1 MTDTPSLAEGYEISA
16 DPARIDAERVH
27 RWLSTDAYWAL
38 GREREKQDRAIAGS
52 LNFGVYDVASG
63 EQVAYARVVTDR
75 ATFAW
80 LCDVYVDPAVR
91 GRVSGPPSSRPY
103 ATTCCRSG
111 CAACCSPPTTRTVCT
126 RRSASR
132 RWRSRTSGWRCFS
145 KASKKCRTTSLDL
158 RTCAPHHH
166 RMALRVTFVA
176 AARSSALLAER
187 FEDDRPLDQAGW
199 EEVLRVGGELLPL
212 AAAELRY
219 CSPTPRSRAT
229 GDALGYAPLVQL
241 ALRDCDMGRWR
252 GLTLGEAMAR
262 EPSAVD
268 AWLADPRATP
278 HGGESLLEFV
288 SRVGG
293 WLDTRPVEDG
303 GRIVAVAEPSVIR
316 AALVY
321 ALKAP
326 PSTYWNIDVRPLST
340 TTVTG
345 LGGRWNLRFEGASV
359 QPSRT

>member
-1 MTDTPSLAEGYEISA
+1 MP
-16 DPARIDAERVH
+16 
-27 RWLSTDAYWAL
+27 
-38 GREREKQDRAIAGS
+38 
-52 LNFGVYDVASG
+52 
-63 EQVAYARVVTDR
+63 
-75 ATFAW
+75 
-80 LCDVYVDPAVR
+80 
-91 GRVSGPPSSRPY
+91 
-103 ATTCCRSG
+103 
-111 CAACCSPPTTRTVCT
+111 
-126 RRSASR
+126 
-132 RWRSRTSGWRCFS
+132 
-145 KASKKCRTTSLDL
+145 
-158 RTCAPHHH
+158 
-166 RMALRVTFVA
+166 LRVTFVA
-176 AARSSALLAER
+176 AARSATLLAER

-199 EEVLRVGGELLPL
+199 DEVQSVARDLLPL

-241 ALRDCDMGRWR
+241 ALRECDMGRWR

-262 EPSAVD
+262 EPEAVD

-278 HGGESLLEFV
+278 HGGESLLAFIG
-288 SRVGG
+288 RVGG

-340 TTVTG
+340 IAVTG
-345 LGGRWNLRFEGASV
+345 WAGRWNLRLDGA
-359 QPSRT
+359 PARLSRA